1 MKIENMVLPVKGAVR
16 CGMESSNGGS
26 KDQHLRD
33 KGLGRSEEKVL
44 LFSEKT
50 KRSQGYY
57 PVVCQDHTGDT
68 L

>member
-1 MKIENMVLPVKGAVR
+1 
-16 CGMESSNGGS
+16 MESSNGDS

-33 KGLGRSEEKVL
+33 KGLGRSEEKVFF
-44 LFSEKT
+44 FSEKT